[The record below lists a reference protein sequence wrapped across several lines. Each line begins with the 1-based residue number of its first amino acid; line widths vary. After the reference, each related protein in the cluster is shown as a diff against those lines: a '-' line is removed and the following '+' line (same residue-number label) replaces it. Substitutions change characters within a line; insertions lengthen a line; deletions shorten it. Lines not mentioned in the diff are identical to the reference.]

1 MTPLAPAAP
10 RAQLAGWIVVAV
22 AFLALAAAQSTRA
35 ALGLAMPLWEAEFGW
50 SRSLISG
57 AAAAAFVTT
66 ALVAPVAGNFVDRFG
81 ARTLLLAGLA
91 VLAVAM
97 GLIGAG
103 VNRAWLF
110 VLLYCVG
117 GGLGFGVVAVH
128 VVSTIVAHTFER
140 DRGLATGVATSGSTA
155 GQLLVVPLLAAV
167 IVEVGWRASYLAM
180 AAASL
185 ALAVLVALL
194 LPKARAR
201 AAAATAEPL
210 GRRLATLARAPVFHL
225 LFWSFFICGFTTA
238 GVVETHLM
246 PYATFCGFTPN
257 QGAAAYGV
265 LAAVNLCG
273 MVLSGWL
280 TDRMNRPLLLGSIYA
295 VRGLSF
301 LLLMN
306 VGNDLGL
313 LLAFAVV
320 FGIFDYSTV
329 PPTASLVASNLGL
342 KLMGLAMGLLSAGH
356 SLGAAAGAFLAGWLF
371 DQFAQYD
378 WAWSAALTL
387 ALAAALLAFAIRED
401 RGRNPA
407 PVPA

>member
-1 MTPLAPAAP
+1 MTQLAAA
-10 RAQLAGWIVVAV
+10 RDVRLAGWIVVAV
-22 AFLALAAAQSTRA
+22 SFLALAAAQSTRA

-57 AAAAAFVTT
+57 AAAGAFVVT
-66 ALVAPVAGNFVDRFG
+66 ALVAPVVGNAVDRFG
-81 ARTLLLAGLA
+81 ARTILLAGLL
-91 VLAVAM
+91 VLGAAM

-103 VNRAWLF
+103 VDEAWLF

-128 VVSTIVAHTFER
+128 VVSTIVAHAFEK

-167 IVEVGWRASYLAM
+167 IVTVGWRASYLAM

-185 ALAVLVALL
+185 ALAGLVAVA

-201 AAAATAEPL
+201 AAGAAPEPIL
-210 GRRLATLARAPVFHL
+210 RRLAALARAPVFHL

-246 PYATFCGFTPN
+246 PFATFCGFTPN
-257 QGAAAYGV
+257 QGALAYGV

-273 MVLSGWL
+273 MVFSGWL

-306 VGNDLGL
+306 VGNDLSL
-313 LLAFAVV
+313 LLGFAVL
-320 FGIFDYSTV
+320 FGVFDYSTV

-342 KLMGLAMGLLSAGH
+342 RLMGLAMGLLSAGH
-356 SLGAAAGAFLAGWLF
+356 ALGAAAGAFLAGWLF

-378 WAWSAALTL
+378 WAWSAALAL
-387 ALAAALLAFAIRED
+387 AMAAALMAFAIRED
-401 RGRNPA
+401 RGRTAVPA
-407 PVPA
+407 PA